1 MRGAIREFITTN
13 FYVADDSSLTD
24 DTSLLESGTVDSTGV
39 LEIISFLEERF
50 SIKVADAEMVP
61 DNLDSIGKIVSFLSR
76 KVERKV
82 EGEQAEAT

>member
-1 MRGAIREFITTN
+1 MRGAIRDFITTN

-50 SIKVADAEMVP
+50 EIKVADAEMVP
-61 DNLDSIGKIVSFLSR
+61 DNLDSIGKIASFLSR
-76 KVERKV
+76 KIEQKV
-82 EGEQAEAT
+82 EDEQAEAS